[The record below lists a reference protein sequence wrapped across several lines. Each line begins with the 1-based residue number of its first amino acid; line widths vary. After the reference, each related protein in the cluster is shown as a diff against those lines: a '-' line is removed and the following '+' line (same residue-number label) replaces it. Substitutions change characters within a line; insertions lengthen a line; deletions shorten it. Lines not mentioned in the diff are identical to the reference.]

1 MFSGFRIA
9 WGGLSNAS
17 SFVCARAP
25 AHVGGQATERW
36 LLGAA
41 EFAGVVCVA
50 TKTGEASIMAHVLR
64 IFIRYVGSW
73 WIGKSIYRIAHVV
86 R

>member
-1 MFSGFRIA
+1 M
-9 WGGLSNAS
+9 
-17 SFVCARAP
+17 CARAP

-41 EFAGVVCVA
+41 EFAGVACVA
-50 TKTGEASIMAHVLR
+50 TKTGETSIMAHVLR
-64 IFIRYVGSW
+64 IFIRYVGSR
-73 WIGKSIYRIAHVV
+73 WIGKSTDRIAHVV